1 MIDVLERINEL
12 RKSQGWSIYKLSEE
26 SGVSQSTLSNMF
38 VRGTNP
44 SISTLS
50 TICEALGVTLSEF
63 FAEDTKEF
71 NVEELKLLSN
81 YRKLKPQEKNII
93 NSVIETTLNKR
104 SKSV

>member
-1 MIDVLERINEL
+1 MINVLDRINEL
-12 RKSQGWSIYKLSEE
+12 RKKQGWSLYKLSEE

-50 TICEALGVTLSEF
+50 TICDALGVSLSEF
-63 FAEDTKEF
+63 FAEDSKEF
-71 NVEELKLLSN
+71 DTEELILLSN
-81 YRKLKPQEKNII
+81 YRKLQPQEKSII
-93 NSVIETTLNKR
+93 NSVIESTLNHR